1 MSKFDTPSERIFI
14 ERVVVYTSDLKYV
27 EKGNDFVRFK
37 DEEGR
42 LFEVKVTEKRNKEKI
57 KNL

>member
-1 MSKFDTPSERIFI
+1 MSKFDTPT
-14 ERVVVYTSDLKYV
+14 ERVFRERVTVHTSDLKYV

-42 LFEVKVTEKRNKEKI
+42 LFEIKVTEKKHKEKI